1 MRQPSNN
8 RPLAAPLNRRGAG
21 GATRG
26 APGNGAT
33 GGLAGGGFAASGREA
48 PANSDDAPVYPSLKR
63 RTPAERADAIIV
75 DLKEAILNPGRLD
88 GSTGLAY
95 GDWAKI
101 ARKKITR
108 AIAEAEASAMFRELM
123 SATRIGG
130 LCIRVGF
137 LLLASLASFAGFWFG
152 TVFIWRT
159 YGPAWGTGAM
169 MSAFG
174 LALAFVIAGLM
185 LSGKDVETIRKEVRD
200 KLNLDQ

>member
-8 RPLAAPLNRRGAG
+8 RPPAAPLNRRGAG

-101 ARKKITR
+101 GR
-108 AIAEAEASAMFRELM
+108 AH
-123 SATRIGG
+123 
-130 LCIRVGF
+130 V
-137 LLLASLASFAGFWFG
+137 
-152 TVFIWRT
+152 
-159 YGPAWGTGAM
+159 
-169 MSAFG
+169 
-174 LALAFVIAGLM
+174 
-185 LSGKDVETIRKEVRD
+185 
-200 KLNLDQ
+200 